1 MCSFVK
7 AECQFKL
14 SKGRKKSLSMAFL
27 EGSMQFKSYAF
38 ISGIINSQATLMQ
51 RRQGAKK

>member
-38 ISGIINSQATLMQ
+38 ISGIISSQATLMQ